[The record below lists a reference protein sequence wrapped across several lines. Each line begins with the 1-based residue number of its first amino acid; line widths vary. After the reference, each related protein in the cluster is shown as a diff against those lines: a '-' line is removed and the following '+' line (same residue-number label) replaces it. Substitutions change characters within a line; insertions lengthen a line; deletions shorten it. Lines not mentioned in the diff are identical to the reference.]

1 MFISLKQSFK
11 THSLNFMSTKSS
23 TKDKILDAAE
33 HLFASTGFAETSMR
47 QITSKANV
55 NLASVNYH
63 FGSKKDLIQAVMDRY
78 LSQFLP
84 QLLNQI
90 SELSKTH
97 PDYTI
102 TQLFSCFKMPLLN
115 LERISTNGSVYFLQM
130 LGRGYVD
137 YQGHLRVFITD
148 KYGDSLTRIQQSFHK
163 TKPEL
168 TAADLFWRLHFI
180 LGTSVFT
187 LAASH
192 ALSDISNKDF
202 DKQMNTEQIVDE
214 LLPFLAAGFINS

>member
-1 MFISLKQSFK
+1 MTNKR
-11 THSLNFMSTKSS
+11 S

-33 HLFASTGFAETSMR
+33 QLFALTGFAETSMR

-78 LSQFLP
+78 LSQFIP
-84 QLLNQI
+84 QLLN
-90 SELSKTH
+90 ELNQLNNKQ
-97 PDYTI
+97 PDYSI
-102 TQLFSCFKMPLLN
+102 TQLFSCFKKPLLD
-115 LERISTNGSVYFLQM
+115 LENISKHGSVFFLQM

-148 KYGDSLTRIQQSFHK
+148 KYGSALTHIQQSFHK

-168 TAADLFWRLHFI
+168 TPADLFWRLHFI

-187 LAASH
+187 LAASQ
-192 ALSDISNKDF
+192 ALSDISSKDF
-202 DKQMNTEQIVDE
+202 HQQMNTEQIVDE
-214 LLPFLAAGFINS
+214 LLPFLAAGFIN

>member
-11 THSLNFMSTKSS
+11 TEPSIYMSNKSS

-33 HLFASTGFAETSMR
+33 HLFAITGFAETSMR

-84 QLLNQI
+84 QLLNEIKQ
-90 SELSKTH
+90 LSQSQ
-97 PDYTI
+97 PDYSI
-102 TQLFSCFKMPLLN
+102 TQLCSCFKQPLLD
-115 LERISTNGSVYFLQM
+115 LEKINTHGSVYFLQM

-137 YQGHLRVFITD
+137 YQGHLRVFITE
-148 KYGDSLTRIQQSFHK
+148 KYGSALTHIQQAFHK

-168 TAADLFWRLHFI
+168 TPADLFWRLHFI

-187 LAASH
+187 LAASN

-202 DKQMNTEQIVDE
+202 DQTMNTEQIIDE

>member
-1 MFISLKQSFK
+1 MTDKV
-11 THSLNFMSTKSS
+11 T

-33 HLFASTGFAETSMR
+33 QLFALTGFAETSMR
-47 QITSKANV
+47 QITSKADV

-84 QLLNQI
+84 QLLDKIKQLNDSQ
-90 SELSKTH
+90 
-97 PDYTI
+97 PNYTI
-102 TQLFSCFKMPLLN
+102 TQLFSCFKQPLLD
-115 LERISTNGSVYFLQM
+115 LENINKNGSVYFLQM

-137 YQGHLRVFITD
+137 YQGHLRVFIIE
-148 KYGDSLTRIQQSFHK
+148 KYGSMLTSIQQSFHT

-168 TAADLFWRLHFI
+168 TSADLFWRWHFI

-187 LAASH
+187 LAASQ
-192 ALSDISNKDF
+192 ALSDISSQDF
-202 DKQMNTEQIVDE
+202 HQQMDTEQIIDE
-214 LLPFLAAGFINS
+214 LLPFLAAGFIN